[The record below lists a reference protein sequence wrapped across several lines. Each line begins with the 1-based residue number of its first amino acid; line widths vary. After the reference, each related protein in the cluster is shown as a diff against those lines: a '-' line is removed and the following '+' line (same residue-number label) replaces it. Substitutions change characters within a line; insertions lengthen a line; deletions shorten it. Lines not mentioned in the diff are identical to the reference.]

1 MLPEGAVGAA
11 SMALP
16 EARDI
21 LDVQKDAAPDRVLEQ
36 YRKIKEANDH
46 TKGGSFYLESKVF
59 CALES
64 LAAEDKVLRREA
76 VKEGLL
82 AALAW
87 VPFFFLV
94 LVLVLVFFDF
104 LFFFSHTSIFFCFFF
119 FLSVVTTRRPT
130 GRTLRPKRRARM
142 IKRPNPLAK
151 RTALRRA
158 EKTVAREKK
167 KNPPQKKKKI
177 NQSGKKMNK

>member
-1 MLPEGAVGAA
+1 MSLPRMFARIAITGSTIFVKAFAEAFREAAKKGAVGAA

-82 AALAW
+82 AALA
-87 VPFFFLV
+87 
-94 LVLVLVFFDF
+94 DD
-104 LFFFSHTSIFFCFFF
+104 
-119 FLSVVTTRRPT
+119 
-130 GRTLRPKRRARM
+130 
-142 IKRPNPLAK
+142 
-151 RTALRRA
+151 TASDGEDPA
-158 EKTVAREKK
+158 PETEGSNDKKTESA
-167 KNPPQKKKKI
+167 
-177 NQSGKKMNK
+177 GKKDSAPPS